1 LVAVI
6 AEGAATAEARPLTK
20 ATATGAATRAAN
32 RLARRRPGETGVRR
46 SRIRCVRRSLQQFTC
61 YTTVSG
67 ATLCAPSET
76 ECDGPAP
83 FAIPY
88 AITVSLRP
96 APRARVRVIVRQ
108 A

>member
-1 LVAVI
+1 LVAVCSVD
-6 AEGAATAEARPLTK
+6 AATAQARSLSR
-20 ATATGAATRAAN
+20 ATAAGAATRAAN
-32 RLARRRPGETGVRR
+32 RLAHRRPGEVGVRR
-46 SRIRCVRRSLQQFTC
+46 TRVRCVRRSPQQFAC

-67 ATLCAPSET
+67 STLCAPSET
-76 ECDGPAP
+76 ACDGPAP

-96 APRARVRVIVRQ
+96 APGARVRVIVRQ

>member
-1 LVAVI
+1 
-6 AEGAATAEARPLTK
+6 
-20 ATATGAATRAAN
+20 
-32 RLARRRPGETGVRR
+32 VRR
-46 SRIRCVRRSLQQFTC
+46 SRQQFTC

-76 ECDGPAP
+76 ACDGPAP

-96 APRARVRVIVRQ
+96 APRAHVRVIVRQ

>member
-1 LVAVI
+1 LLAVC
-6 AEGAATAEARPLTK
+6 AATAATAEARPLTR
-20 ATATGAATRAAN
+20 ATAGAAATRAAN
-32 RLARRRPGETGVRR
+32 RLAHRRPGEVGVRR
-46 SRIRCVRRSLQQFTC
+46 SRLRCVRRSRQQFTC

-76 ECDGPAP
+76 ACDGPAP

-96 APRARVRVIVRQ
+96 APRAHVRVIVRQ